1 MAIKPKPPAH
11 EVLVSILQD
20 MTEHLKDQTAYGKAL
35 VVMDALVR
43 VLCEMHIP
51 DNGRA
56 QVAQCFRILA
66 EAAMPY
72 AKTSPVAADFVDDLP
87 VLARKIL
94 NCEDFRY
101 EDYFNN

>member
-1 MAIKPKPPAH
+1 MANQPKPPAH
-11 EVLVSILQD
+11 EVLVATLLG
-20 MTEHLKDQTAYGKAL
+20 MTDHLKNQSAYGKTL

-66 EAAMPY
+66 EAAIPY
-72 AKTSPVAADFVDDLP
+72 AAESPLAEDFAKDLP
-87 VLARKIL
+87 LIARKIV
-94 NCEDFRY
+94 NEEHFEYGEYFRH
-101 EDYFNN
+101 